1 MRNSEKIIIP
11 IIVIMFITVFGCYLL
26 INEYSE
32 NKSIQI
38 KKGNVSEDKNA
49 GEELVKDEDLKCE
62 NTAILIGVDKEKG
75 MLEFKALDGVSVIK
89 LGYDSKTQILG
100 KHDNTILLDQIPLG
114 EVLDLTYSLRTNLL
128 DKLKISQ
135 NAWTQTGVSKFS
147 INPKTRIM
155 EIADRMYRME
165 ETVTVSYGT
174 KLAEL
179 IDVTSVD
186 TLIVKGVDKKVCSI
200 IVEKGHGYVRLAN
213 DAYFIGGWLEVGQE
227 IIKPISERM
236 LLPVPEGEYKVRI
249 TNRGYAGEENI
260 VIRRDKET
268 VVDLS
273 QIKIEEVAIGHVAF
287 NIEPDYAQLSID
299 GEMTDFEERVPL
311 EFGIH
316 SIHVELAGYESVD
329 TKIKVASEFADVDIT
344 LDKSDDES
352 ESSSSSTEYHMG
364 ESSSERSRTKSTS
377 SSSAIV
383 STTARK
389 SSSSSSS
396 SGKKNRSSSSSSL
409 SSNTG
414 GYTGGNGTT
423 GGSIPES
430 SSSSSATGL
439 TDTTSSSSSSSS
451 SDFSDDDI
459 IATGETIEISSPA
472 GATLYVDGE
481 YKGTLPLK
489 IDKVTGTHIFTLA
502 MEGHV
507 TKSYTEYIDDDGNS
521 PTYSY
526 PALVAEEQEQQE
538 VKEEVEEQ
546 LRTMFDFE
554 YSEEGLV
561 YEDPN
566 KAAYDEQV
574 KKGYDEMMQTP
585 FAELIESQADEE
597 RERIE
602 QYLEQ

>member
-38 KKGNVSEDKNA
+38 KKGNVLEDKNA

-287 NIEPDYAQLSID
+287 NIDPDYAQLSID

-423 GGSIPES
+423 GGSITES

>member
-165 ETVTVSYGT
+165 DTVTVSYGT

-364 ESSSERSRTKSTS
+364 ESSSERSRTKSSS